1 MEILVAVLAFVVVA
15 AAVFAAF
22 SLLDQR
28 NSRARLLRD
37 RLAAVQKSAE
47 REPDEELESRRRD
60 RVSGSREHPEHDG
73 EPDRARDRDDAHHD
87 RRLSDTE
94 PRRRGGDERVQS
106 TPAPTER
113 LTR

>member
-37 RLAAVQKSAE
+37 RLAAVQKI
-47 REPDEELESRRRD
+47 
-60 RVSGSREHPEHDG
+60 
-73 EPDRARDRDDAHHD
+73 
-87 RRLSDTE
+87 
-94 PRRRGGDERVQS
+94 RG
-106 TPAPTER
+106 T
-113 LTR
+113 